1 MQKENKLTR
10 NFIIG
15 TFVALYIMVSIISTI
30 HVIDFFKLSNP
41 EWLAITLA
49 IAFEVG
55 AAASLASIIALRRMN
70 KSIVWSLFFTLTA
83 MQAMGN
89 AYFAYVHLVNYQAWV
104 ELFGLVDSEVI
115 EQKRILSIVS
125 GAILPLVALGFIK
138 SLVDYIKPDDT
149 VNDTVNE
156 GVNDGVNDGV
166 KAVVQDQITDAVT
179 SNNPI
184 ETYNQQPPYQP
195 TNEDIKKFEE
205 LLRKYDEKFQ
215 NNTVEELFE
224 TPKVEEKT
232 IETAELIEDVIID
245 ESTDPIIEDVIIEEE
260 NIEPEIVVN
269 EEIIIE
275 EENIEE
281 DIVNTDEVII
291 VEEENIEPEIVVNEE
306 IIIEEEN
313 IEPEIVVN
321 EEIKVEEEIV
331 NDNEV
336 IEKKN

>member
-15 TFVALYIMVSIISTI
+15 TFVTLYIMVSIISTI
-30 HVIDFFKLSNP
+30 HVIDFFRISNP

-55 AAASLASIIALRRMN
+55 AAASLASIIAMKKMN
-70 KSIVWSLFFTLTA
+70 KGIVWALFITLTA

-89 AYFAYVHLVNYQAWV
+89 TYFAYVHLVDYQSWV

-138 SLVDYIKPDDT
+138 SLVDYIKPDET
-149 VNDTVNE
+149 VNKAVNE
-156 GVNDGVNDGV
+156 GV

-215 NNTVEELFE
+215 NNTVDELVE
-224 TPKVEEKT
+224 TPKIEEKT
-232 IETAELIEDVIID
+232 IETAELIEDVITD

-269 EEIIIE
+269 EEIIVE

-281 DIVNTDEVII
+281 DVINTYEEIIVEEENIEPKIVVNEEII
-291 VEEENIEPEIVVNEE
+291 VEEENIEPEIAVNEQF
-306 IIIEEEN
+306 IIG
-313 IEPEIVVN
+313 V
-321 EEIKVEEEIV
+321 EIV
-331 NDNEV
+331 NDNEEV

>member
-149 VNDTVNE
+149 VNDTINE
-156 GVNDGVNDGV
+156 GV

-184 ETYNQQPPYQP
+184 ETYNQEPPYQP

-215 NNTVEELFE
+215 NNTVDELVE
-224 TPKVEEKT
+224 TPKIEEKT
-232 IETAELIEDVIID
+232 IETAELIEDVITD

-269 EEIIIE
+269 EEIIVE

-281 DIVNTDEVII
+281 DVINTYEEII
-291 VEEENIEPEIVVNEE
+291 VEEENIEPEIAVNEQF
-306 IIIEEEN
+306 IIG
-313 IEPEIVVN
+313 V
-321 EEIKVEEEIV
+321 EIV
-331 NDNEV
+331 NDNEEV